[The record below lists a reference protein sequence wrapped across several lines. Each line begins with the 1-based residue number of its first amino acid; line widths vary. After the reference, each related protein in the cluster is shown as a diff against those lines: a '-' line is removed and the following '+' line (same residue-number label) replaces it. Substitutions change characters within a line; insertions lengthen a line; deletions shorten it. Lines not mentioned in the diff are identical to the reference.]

1 MSEFRNIEELAHE
14 LTYHRYLLNQSQA
27 RGLIRET
34 RVGASRWMVLP
45 VRDVTELYRQALL
58 TEGSALYGL

>member
-1 MSEFRNIEELAHE
+1 MAHRGGRAA
-14 LTYHRYLLNQSQA
+14 HQGDRA
-27 RGLIRET
+27 RAGGLIRET

>member
-1 MSEFRNIEELAHE
+1 M
-14 LTYHRYLLNQSQA
+14 
-27 RGLIRET
+27 

-45 VRDVTELYRQALL
+45 VRNVTELYRQALL